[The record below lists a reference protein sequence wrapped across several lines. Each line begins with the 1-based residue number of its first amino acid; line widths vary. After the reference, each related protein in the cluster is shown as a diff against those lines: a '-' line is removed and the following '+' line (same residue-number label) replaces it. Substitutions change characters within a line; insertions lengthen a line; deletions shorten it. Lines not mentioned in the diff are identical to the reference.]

1 MKEKLHDFSND
12 RQNETDG
19 KDDDDDDDDED
30 DEGDEGDEND
40 DYEDDKEQDKE
51 NHLYPA
57 KNLRSLNHDRYQND
71 HLNASHKLVDNKV

>member
-12 RQNETDG
+12 RQNETDD
-19 KDDDDDDDDED
+19 KDNDDDDDE
-30 DEGDEGDEND
+30 GDESDEND

-57 KNLRSLNHDRYQND
+57 KNLRSLNHDDYQND
-71 HLNASHKLVDNKV
+71 HMNISHKLVDKKV